1 MKRSTFYS
9 LTIATVIVATALS
22 FNSCNKEKI
31 ETMPLGTVNVNMFES
46 LFNNGREFY
55 LQVQT
60 DQTNLLTSYYI
71 RNSINKEGNT
81 INIQLTDIEKVDA
94 SGVNVATGPASAY
107 INIGNITP
115 GLYTL
120 NIDVAGRS
128 NQGSLSVEDSFFVS
142 IFDQT
147 DGLTFNYDT
156 LYRIPNGAL
165 WGYVGYQNNA
175 YEPIALAF
183 KDTLTDIGAVGLG
196 LTKGNYGYFTVDEEG
211 VYHQE
216 INENFTY
223 YRQFFYSYIESKE
236 DLTSVI
242 EYFDIK
248 YSQIQIV
255 LYWVFEEDEKSV
267 LIKPDEIFINQPAT
281 H

>member
-1 MKRSTFYS
+1 MIRSTFYS
-9 LTIATVIVATALS
+9 LILATIMVATILV
-22 FNSCNKEKI
+22 FNSCNKEEI

-55 LQVQT
+55 MQVQT

-128 NQGSLSVEDSFFVS
+128 NQGSLSVEDNFFIS
-142 IFDQT
+142 IFGQT
-147 DGLTFNYDT
+147 DGLSFNYDT

-165 WGYVGYQNNA
+165 WGYVGYQNNT

-196 LTKGNYGYFTVDEEG
+196 LTEGNYGYFTVDEAG
-211 VYHQE
+211 AYHQE
-216 INENFTY
+216 INDNFTY

-248 YSQIQIV
+248 YSQVQIV
-255 LYWVFEEDEKSV
+255 LYWVFEEGEKSV
-267 LIKPDEIFINQPAT
+267 LIKPDEIIITQPVAR
-281 H
+281 

>member
-1 MKRSTFYS
+1 
-9 LTIATVIVATALS
+9 
-22 FNSCNKEKI
+22 
-31 ETMPLGTVNVNMFES
+31 MFES

-81 INIQLTDIEKVDA
+81 ITIQLTDIEKVDA
-94 SGVNVATGPASAY
+94 SGVNVPTGPASAY

-128 NQGSLSVEDSFFVS
+128 NQGSLSVEDNFFIS
-142 IFDQT
+142 IFNQT
-147 DGLTFNYDT
+147 DGLSFNYDT

-196 LTKGNYGYFTVDEEG
+196 LTEGNYGYFTVDEAG
-211 VYHQE
+211 AYHQE
-216 INENFTY
+216 INDNFTY

-236 DLTSVI
+236 ALTEVI
-242 EYFDIK
+242 EYYDIK
-248 YSQIQIV
+248 YSQVKIF
-255 LYWVFEEDEKSV
+255 LYWVFEEEGKSA
-267 LIKPDEIFINQPAT
+267 LIKPDQPGYPYNPKYFPEINKPSPEGLGYGMSGNEFLP
-281 H
+281 